1 MIFNIENVLGQKLN
15 SPEIEKKTLS
25 EGMQLIVRKL
35 QETKE
40 SGFSVLDGKEYKE
53 GARKEEKVL
62 EAIEDGPQ
70 STIIKAN
77 KLLCEEIVNN
87 PEKLAA

>member
-1 MIFNIENVLGQKLN
+1 MENVLGQKLN
-15 SPEIEKKTLS
+15 SPETEKKTLS
-25 EGMQLIVRKL
+25 EGMQLIVKKL
-35 QETKE
+35 QKTKE

-53 GARKEEKVL
+53 GVRKEEKVL